1 MCAISQPVNMIGVI
15 GSGASASRVV
25 ETLASHGV
33 DAVILTPETIHCG
46 PFDEPPTMA
55 LRAIRDSSY
64 PAPDQGARDFPRKR
78 DTGIV
83 RNPCLPRRWKK
94 GGHHGRA

>member
-1 MCAISQPVNMIGVI
+1 MVCIVGAQ
-15 GSGASASRVV
+15 ASAAMVL

-33 DAVILTPETIHCG
+33 DAVIVTPETINCG
-46 PFDEPPTMA
+46 PFEAGPTMT
-55 LRAIRDSSY
+55 LFLRDSSY
-64 PAPDQGARDFPRKR
+64 PAPDQEARMFPRKR

-94 GGHHGRA
+94 GGHYGRS